1 MDKESI
7 SKIEYLYL
15 KKKKSVFEIAR
26 IFDCSENK
34 INYWL
39 AKNKIKKR
47 TISEAVYIKH
57 NPKGDPFKFSL
68 PKNMEE
74 AKLFGLGLGLY
85 WGEGTKANKSTVRLG
100 NSDAALL
107 NKFIRF
113 LITFFKVDRKDLR
126 FHLHTFTDIDL
137 NETFDYWTRKLK
149 VKREQFYKPTI
160 TETGKLGTY
169 RNKSKYG
176 VVTVYYCNKKLRDL
190 LIDNL
195 PL

>member
-7 SKIEYLYL
+7 SKIEDLYL
-15 KKKKSVFEIAR
+15 KEKKSVSDISK

-39 AKNKIKKR
+39 AKSGIKKR

-57 NPKGDPFKFSL
+57 NPKGDPFRFSF
-68 PKNMEE
+68 PKNIEE

-100 NSDAALL
+100 NSDPALL
-107 NKFIRF
+107 NSFIRF
-113 LITFFKVDRKDLR
+113 LITFFRISRKDLR

-137 NETFDYWTRKLK
+137 NEAYDYWTKKLK

-169 RNKSKYG
+169 RKKSRYG